1 MLMIFEKLKMSIK
14 KISRLFQYVF
24 VFKAV
29 VDVSR
34 IKTNL
39 TLIHQQGF
47 HRPQLKIRK
56 KRQANRIYN
65 VRRFSKIFLCTGISY
80 FLSVAGQ
87 FVAWKYIAGN
97 NCNKKGK

>member
-24 VFKAV
+24 DFKAV

-65 VRRFSKIFLCTGISY
+65 VRRFSKKYFYARVYLIFY
-80 FLSVAGQ
+80 LSQV
-87 FVAWKYIAGN
+87 N
-97 NCNKKGK
+97 L